1 MLFSKTE
8 VQGSGHEEEEE
19 EGQQQDCFPA
29 TVLEH
34 QLPKADHGI
43 PAAKTSNHHQPYLD
57 VPIQPASARSSETLS
72 DLSTYSADN
81 ENERRTGR
89 LLTLS
94 SNGRLL
100 SRSPAPPSE
109 TWKERLWHSW
119 ARNKGLALVVMA
131 QLFGVMMN
139 VTIRLLEMS
148 GTSGPG
154 MHPFQV
160 RSAVPLVFPPATL
173 GRSLTMIDSVRSDDR
188 DSFPQQHLPVL
199 GKGSRS
205 AFWVA
210 GSSRTFDSTRD
221 WWVFRR

>member
-8 VQGSGHEEEEE
+8 VQGPGHREGEE
-19 EGQQQDCFPA
+19 EGEQERFPA
-29 TVLEH
+29 SVLEH
-34 QLPKADHGI
+34 PLPKADHGN

-57 VPIQPASARSSETLS
+57 VPLQSAFARSSETLS
-72 DLSTYSADN
+72 DLSTYPADN

-94 SNGRLL
+94 AGGRSL
-100 SRSPAPPSE
+100 STSPAPSSK
-109 TWKERLWHSW
+109 TWKERLWQFW

-173 GRSLTMIDSVRSDDR
+173 GWSLTMIDSVRSDDR
-188 DSFPQQHLPVL
+188 DSFPQQHLPVF
-199 GKGSRS
+199 GEGSRS
-205 AFWVA
+205 AFWIA
-210 GSSRTFDSTRD
+210 GSSRTLNCTWD

>member
-1 MLFSKTE
+1 MLSSKTE
-8 VQGSGHEEEEE
+8 VQGSGHGEGGE
-19 EGQQQDCFPA
+19 EGQQDCFPA

-34 QLPKADHGI
+34 QLPKADHGN
-43 PAAKTSNHHQPYLD
+43 PAAKTSTHHQPYLD
-57 VPIQPASARSSETLS
+57 VPLQPDSARSSEALS
-72 DLSTYSADN
+72 DLSTYCADN
-81 ENERRTGR
+81 ENDRRTDR

-94 SNGRLL
+94 SSGRLL
-100 SRSPAPPSE
+100 SRSPAPPSK
-109 TWKERLWHSW
+109 TWKESLGQFW

-160 RSAVPLVFPPATL
+160 RSAVPLMFPPATL
-173 GRSLTMIDSVRSDDR
+173 GWSLTMIDSVRSDDR
-188 DSFPQQHLPVL
+188 DSFSQQHLPVF

-205 AFWVA
+205 AFWIA
-210 GSSRTFDSTRD
+210 GSSRAFDSTWD
-221 WWVFRR
+221 WWVLRR